1 MTEAF
6 HGARCL
12 LNGGVI
18 NSEFISQV
26 CGGDV
31 LYPDEFLDV
40 FDSLSVL
47 EKSAALP
54 MFDCGYY
61 IRQIDCGDMRPLD
74 HFLTRGIKLWCNPH
88 PMIDL
93 RYMRSGREDLF
104 HPEPSIEALL
114 NVITGN
120 IVDPS
125 PFFSIPD
132 YRTATTGREIYGS
145 LLIHFLNVGAVSD
158 ISPLSLFDPVYYRAA
173 GTDVPLNGRD
183 ALLHFIRFGDQQR
196 LSPSVAFDSAAY
208 EARYTDILRTDLP
221 PLQHYLRIGR
231 FEGRQLFRHTK
242 FSRVEQHSH
251 PTQDWAFK
259 PDPAAWENDATR
271 LQAKLQTIT
280 AVQREEAVIVPI
292 DAALPT
298 STDRLD
304 FPQHATPLIDVII
317 PYYNEVA
324 ITRRCLEALHLA
336 MGDLPIHPILIDDG
350 STEDNAVL
358 QTMSGVTT
366 IRNSENLHY
375 LASCNKAF
383 AASGAPY
390 VLLLNNDARLLEG
403 GLATLLDELRSSPDI
418 AAAGPKIVY
427 PSGHLQE
434 AGCAILPDASTVMV
448 GLANNPD
455 LPAYNFARDV
465 GHISA
470 ACLLLKREVIEGD
483 LYDERFRPAYCE
495 DADLSLRLRFGG
507 KRIRYVPQA
516 TCVHE
521 LSVSTGKHSRKG
533 RVRQVVI
540 NQQKLFDKWGERLQ
554 QDGNISTFAF
564 YLPQFHPTPENDL
577 WWGKGFTEWTNVA
590 KALPSFEGH
599 YQPHLPADH
608 GYYDLRCGEVMTQQY
623 QLARRY
629 GLSGFIMY
637 HYNFGAQRVLDRPLR
652 NLLSNPNI
660 DFRFALCWANE
671 NWTRHWDGGEKAI
684 LLEQLYDDETLG
696 SVCTDAIEAARDP
709 RAITVNGRPMFLVY
723 RPLLIPDPR
732 RFADMI
738 RDAFTKAGFDNPYL
752 LYVESMEAINRGVRP
767 QDIGFDG
774 CVEFPPQGIGAPYG
788 DDLSVRK
795 AGWEGHVYDYEES
808 VFLACKANGRADY
821 KRMPTVFPSW
831 DNTARQPLKGTSF
844 IGQTPAAFAEYV
856 RKKADFAYEMLVG
869 EEKMLFVNAWNEW
882 AEGAHLEPDIAYG
895 HAWLQALEDGL
906 SAARYQRG

>member
-1 MTEAF
+1 MIEAL

-12 LNGGVI
+12 LNAGVI
-18 NSEFISQV
+18 NRDFMSHVS
-26 CGGDV
+26 GGDI
-31 LYPDEFLDV
+31 LYPDEFLDI
-40 FDSLSVL
+40 FHSLNPS
-47 EKSAALP
+47 EKIVALP
-54 MFDCGYY
+54 IFDCEYY

-74 HFLTRGIKLWCNPH
+74 HFLTHGIRSWTNPH
-88 PMIDL
+88 PLIDM
-93 RYMRSGREDLF
+93 RYIRSDRDDLF
-104 HPEPSIEALL
+104 LPEPSIEALL

-120 IVDPS
+120 VTDPS
-125 PFFSIPD
+125 PFVSIED
-132 YRTATTGREIYGS
+132 YRAATPGMNIDGS
-145 LLIHFLNVGAVSD
+145 VLIHFLNIGAVSD

-173 GTDVPLNGRD
+173 GMDVPLNGRD
-183 ALLHFIRFGDQQR
+183 ALLHFIRLGDQQR
-196 LSPSVAFDSAAY
+196 ISPSTGFDSGAY
-208 EARYTDILRTDLP
+208 EARYADILRTDLP
-221 PLQHYLRIGR
+221 PFQHYLRIGR
-231 FEGRQLFRHTK
+231 FEGRKLFRHAK
-242 FSRVEQHSH
+242 FGRTEQHSR
-251 PTQDWAFK
+251 PTQDWTFT
-259 PDPAAWENDATR
+259 PDATAWDHGAR
-271 LQAKLQTIT
+271 KLHAKLQTIT
-280 AVQREEAVIVPI
+280 AVQREEMVIVPI
-292 DAALPT
+292 DADLPDTTGALN
-298 STDRLD
+298 
-304 FPQHATPLIDVII
+304 FPQHASPLIDVII
-317 PYYNEVA
+317 PYYNEVT
-324 ITRRCLEALHLA
+324 ITLHCLEALHLA
-336 MGDLPIHPILIDDG
+336 MGDLPVHPILIDDG
-350 STEDNAVL
+350 STEDSAALRSV
-358 QTMSGVTT
+358 SGVTT
-366 IRNSENLHY
+366 IRNPENLHY
-375 LASCNKAF
+375 LASCNRAF
-383 AASGAPY
+383 AASDAPY
-390 VLLLNNDARLLEG
+390 VLLLNNDARLLSG
-403 GLATLLDELRSSPDI
+403 GLQALLDELRSAPDI

-448 GLANNPD
+448 GLASSPD

-470 ACLLLKREVIEGD
+470 ACLLLKREMIEGD

-540 NQQKLFDKWGERLQ
+540 NQQKLFEKWGEQLQ
-554 QDGNISTFAF
+554 QDGRISTFAF
-564 YLPQFHPTPENDL
+564 YLPQFHPTAENDL
-577 WWGKGFTEWTNVA
+577 WWGKGFTEWTNVTR
-590 KALPSFEGH
+590 ALPSFDGH

-623 QLARRY
+623 QMAQRY

-637 HYNFGAQRVLDRPLR
+637 HYNFGGRRVLDRPLR
-652 NLLSNPNI
+652 NLLANPDI
-660 DFRFALCWANE
+660 AFRFALCWANE

-696 SVCTDAIEAARDP
+696 SVCADAVEAARDP

-738 RDAFTKAGFDNPYL
+738 RSAFTKAGFDNPYL

-767 QDIGFDG
+767 QDIGFDA
-774 CVEFPPQGIGAPYG
+774 CVEFPPQGIGVPYA
-788 DDLSVRK
+788 DDLSIRK

-808 VFLACKANGRADY
+808 VFLACKANAKAGY
-821 KRMPTVFPSW
+821 KRMPAVFPSW

-844 IGQTPAAFAEYV
+844 IGQTPAAFSEYV
-856 RKKADFAYEMLVG
+856 RNKADFVHQMLVG

-882 AEGAHLEPDIAYG
+882 AEGAHLEPDVAYG

-906 SAARYQRG
+906 IAARQQQG